1 MKSLLLLVAILVAGS
16 PMVARAQKTTNLP
29 VINASSRET
38 ETLKIIAINKP
49 HRIVTLVG
57 AQGDTVDVEC
67 GPEVRNFKQL
77 AVGDEVK
84 ATYTESYSIHVQKG
98 GEVEETT
105 EISGGRAPVGGTP
118 GMSLHETHVM
128 KAKIEA
134 IDKTKGTVTIST
146 LAGNRFTVTPQNKG
160 QLNNVAVGDLIVVT
174 EKVGHAIS
182 VSKPGATKTTTTKK
196 SSTTKKK

>member
-1 MKSLLLLVAILVAGS
+1 MKSLLLLVAVLIAAS

-29 VINASSRET
+29 AMSASSRET

-57 AQGDTVDVEC
+57 ANGDTVDVEC
-67 GPEVRNFKQL
+67 GPEIRNFNKL

-84 ATYTESYSIHVQKG
+84 ATYTESYTIHVQKG

-174 EKVGHAIS
+174 AKVGHAVS
-182 VSKPGATKTTTTKK
+182 VSKPSVK
-196 SSTTKKK
+196 SASSTKKK

>member
-1 MKSLLLLVAILVAGS
+1 MKLLLLLVAVLVAAS

-29 VINASSRET
+29 AMSASSRET
-38 ETLKIIAINKP
+38 ETLKIIAIDKP

-57 AQGDTVDVEC
+57 ANGDTVDVEC
-67 GPEVRNFKQL
+67 GPEIRNFKQL

-105 EISGGRAPVGGTP
+105 EITGGRAPVGGTP
-118 GMSLHETHVM
+118 GMSMHETHVM

-182 VSKPGATKTTTTKK
+182 VSKPGAK
-196 SSTTKKK
+196 STTKHTSSTKKK

>member
-1 MKSLLLLVAILVAGS
+1 MKSLLLTVAILTAAT

-29 VINASSRET
+29 AMSATSRAT
-38 ETLKIIAINKP
+38 EKLKIIAISKP

-57 AQGDTVDVEC
+57 VNGDTVDVEC
-67 GPEVRNFKQL
+67 GPEVRNFNKL
-77 AVGDEVK
+77 AVGDEVT
-84 ATYTESYSIHVQKG
+84 ATYTESYTIHVQKG

-118 GMSLHETHVM
+118 GASLHETHVM

-146 LAGNRFTVTPQNKG
+146 MAGNRFTVTPQNKG

-174 EKVGHAIS
+174 EKVGKAVS
-182 VSKPGATKTTTTKK
+182 VTKPGAAKATTTKK
-196 SSTTKKK
+196 ASTTKKK